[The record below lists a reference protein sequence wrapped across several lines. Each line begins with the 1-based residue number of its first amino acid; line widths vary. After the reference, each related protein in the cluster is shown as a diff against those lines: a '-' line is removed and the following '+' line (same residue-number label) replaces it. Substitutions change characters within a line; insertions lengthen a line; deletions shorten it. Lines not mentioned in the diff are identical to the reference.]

1 MKCQKK
7 LPLRRVS
14 KLLLQRF
21 ASDKINEQNRI
32 SIPSSLS
39 TKASLGLGQNE
50 KMHPKSDICTDIIPC
65 IMFVW
70 PQRLPEDCLQA
81 SQGKL
86 PTKSCN
92 VFNHLMCVLYHGEC
106 RLNMLQGLASD
117 FTSIFTAQRARC
129 HKKHYLL

>member
-1 MKCQKK
+1 MSKEI
-7 LPLRRVS
+7 PFMNRVS
-14 KLLLQRF
+14 KLQLQRF
-21 ASDKINEQNRI
+21 ASDKITEQNRI

-39 TKASLGLGQNE
+39 TMASLGLEQNE
-50 KMHPKSDICTDIIPC
+50 KTQPKLDICTDIIPC

-92 VFNHLMCVLYHGEC
+92 VFNHLMCVLCHGEC
-106 RLNMLQGLASD
+106 RFNMLQGLTSD
-117 FTSIFTAQRARC
+117 FTSIFTAWRACC
-129 HKKHYLL
+129 HEKHYLL